1 MSWKRICGL
10 LLSAAMLAG
19 AAGCAAQE
27 PSTTEPE
34 QTGYAMDEG
43 LLTMTVD
50 WTVDT
55 RDRRSERFE
64 SAVFAGDT
72 VDAWATQLID
82 EIAIYQ
88 KIAPTM
94 KNADPEEIDE
104 LAQHDLIVLSDGL
117 LALLSGMS
125 ASEYVGGVEAG
136 LYELLDAA
144 KENAVIVLTS
154 LPYLSQEALGTIP
167 AERVLEYNAAL
178 RAVAMGANVLY
189 ADLYRAQSQAPWSH
203 DMDGMSFGT
212 IGNLLATGEVLQTL
226 MRACTC
232 LCQDGANPLT
242 TSAISAAAPTE
253 AALQAFREAATVKEM
268 QQALE
273 AAHLGVSLDLYRS
286 MDTQGRAQTVETL
299 LDSDRSIAGNYMI
312 ADLLVS
318 LAASKTLGERTAAE
332 RTEVGFQ
339 TYVAVGDSITEGCMA
354 IHARTDSWVA
364 HLSELISEAQGFSLN
379 TTNRGIGGTK
389 MSTEQQHFPAAKDTV
404 QQYIVPLKPDL
415 VTVAYGINDFHAGTT
430 LDTFLA
436 DYRSYLQE
444 LTTSCPDAVVI
455 VCGLCCKGNDQ
466 DSTRVREWNKA
477 LRELVEE
484 FGLIYC
490 ETYNDMYGVNWILAD
505 GLHPNNAGYRM
516 IASTVFRVLN
526 ENVNLSG
533 KASDG
538 Q

>member
-1 MSWKRICGL
+1 MKRKRICAL
-10 LLSAAMLAG
+10 LLAAALLAG

-27 PSTTEPE
+27 PTPTEPE
-34 QTGYAMDEG
+34 QTSYVMDEG

-50 WTVDT
+50 WTADT

-64 SAVFAGDT
+64 SAVFAGDL
-72 VDAWATQLID
+72 VDAWATQLVN
-82 EIAIYQ
+82 EITLYQ
-88 KIAPTM
+88 KTALAV
-94 KNADPEEIDE
+94 KNADPEEISE

-117 LALLSGMS
+117 LALLSGTS
-125 ASEYVGGVEAG
+125 ASEYAGAVEAR
-136 LYELLDAA
+136 LYELLDTA

-154 LPYLSQEALGTIP
+154 LPYLSPEALGTVP

-189 ADLYRAQSQAPWSH
+189 ADLYRAQSQTAWSQAA
-203 DMDGMSFGT
+203 DGMSLGT
-212 IGNLLATGEVLQTL
+212 IGNILATGEVLQTL

-253 AALQAFREAATVKEM
+253 AALQAFREAATAEE
-268 QQALE
+268 LE
-273 AAHLGVSLDLYRS
+273 KTLQEAHLGVSLSLYKS
-286 MDTQGRAQTVETL
+286 MDTAGRAQTVETL
-299 LDSDRSIAGNYMI
+299 LAADRSIAENYML
-312 ADLLVS
+312 ADLLVN
-318 LAASKTLGERTAAE
+318 LAAAKTLGERTPMERAE
-332 RTEVGFQ
+332 TGFQ

-364 HLSELISEAQGFSLN
+364 HLSELISAAQGFELN

-389 MSTEQQHFPAAKDTV
+389 MCTEHQHFPAAKDTV
-404 QQYIVPLKPDL
+404 QQYIVPLNPDL

-436 DYRSYLQE
+436 DYRAYLEE
-444 LTTSCPDAVVI
+444 LTGSCPDAVVI

-466 DSTRVREWNKA
+466 DSMRVREWNKA

-490 ETYNDMYGVNWILAD
+490 ETYDDMYGVNWILAD

-526 ENVNLSG
+526 ENVNLSEE
-533 KASDG
+533 SD
-538 Q
+538 

>member
-1 MSWKRICGL
+1 MMKRKRICAL
-10 LLSAAMLAG
+10 LLAAALLVG
-19 AAGCAAQE
+19 AAGCMVQE
-27 PSTTEPE
+27 PAPGEPE
-34 QTGYAMDEG
+34 QTGYVMDEG
-43 LLTMTVD
+43 FLTMTVD
-50 WTVDT
+50 WMVDT

-64 SAVFAGDT
+64 SAVFAGDL
-72 VDAWATQLID
+72 VDVWATQLVD
-82 EIAIYQ
+82 EITLYQ
-88 KIAPTM
+88 KTALTV
-94 KNADPEEIDE
+94 KNADPEETSE

-117 LALLSGMS
+117 LALLSGTS
-125 ASEYVGGVEAG
+125 ASEYAGAVEAR

-154 LPYLSQEALGTIP
+154 LPYLAQGALGTVP

-189 ADLYRAQSQAPWSH
+189 ADLYRAQSQTVWSQAA
-203 DMDGMSFGT
+203 DGMSLGT

-253 AALQAFREAATVKEM
+253 AALQAFREAATAEELEK
-268 QQALE
+268 ALQE
-273 AAHLGVSLDLYRS
+273 AHLGVSLSLYKS
-286 MDTQGRAQTVETL
+286 MDTEGRAQTVETL
-299 LDSDRSIAGNYMI
+299 LAADRSIAENYML
-312 ADLLVS
+312 ADLLVN
-318 LAASKTLGERTAAE
+318 LAASETLGERTPMERAE
-332 RTEVGFQ
+332 TGLQ

-364 HLSELISEAQGFSLN
+364 HLSELISAAQGFELN

-389 MSTEQQHFPAAKDTV
+389 MCTEHQHFPAAKDTV

-430 LDTFLA
+430 LDTFLT
-436 DYRSYLQE
+436 DYRAYLEE
-444 LTTSCPDAVVI
+444 LTDSCPDAVVI

-490 ETYNDMYGVNWILAD
+490 ETYDDMYGVNWILAD

-526 ENVNLSG
+526 ENVNLSE
-533 KASDG
+533 KSD
-538 Q
+538 